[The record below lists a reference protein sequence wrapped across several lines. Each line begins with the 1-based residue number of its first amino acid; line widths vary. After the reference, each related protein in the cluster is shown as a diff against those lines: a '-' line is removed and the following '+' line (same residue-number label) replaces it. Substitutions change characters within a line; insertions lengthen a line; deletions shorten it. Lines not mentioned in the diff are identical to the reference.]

1 MADWP
6 LRLRGCASYSCG
18 DAPFRCQAGHDY
30 IFVGGRCQDQAHR
43 RLHGKPGQPIASEC
57 HVDRLCA
64 AWAPQLQKQCQLC
77 GGGYK
82 RRDQHA
88 SACPIIFQY
97 ALARVRAAVG
107 ERDHPTAT
115 DGGDGGGNADAKLLR
130 ADPKRGHDTEE
141 EDKEKDRPSKT
152 PKTENANGKGKGH
165 RRGGRTAGASDGSW
179 EGSQRSSRKSMV
191 PDAPPTEGMML
202 LIARLLLRQDEAIS
216 VMRQST
222 GFVLWL
228 RTTPAVI
235 IPKIVGVAKVWK
247 EQTTKADSPAPQ
259 STLRSTLLW
268 TMLHQCLLYV
278 DQISKEEETKQHA
291 IQQG

>member
-88 SACPIIFQY
+88 SACPIIFQS

-141 EDKEKDRPSKT
+141 EDKEKDRPSR
-152 PKTENANGKGKGH
+152 AKGI
-165 RRGGRTAGASDGSW
+165 GGAA
-179 EGSQRSSRKSMV
+179 E
-191 PDAPPTEGMML
+191 
-202 LIARLLLRQDEAIS
+202 
-216 VMRQST
+216 
-222 GFVLWL
+222 
-228 RTTPAVI
+228 
-235 IPKIVGVAKVWK
+235 
-247 EQTTKADSPAPQ
+247 
-259 STLRSTLLW
+259 
-268 TMLHQCLLYV
+268 
-278 DQISKEEETKQHA
+278 
-291 IQQG
+291 QQGQATAVGRDRSVLPASRWCQMRRRPRA